1 MKYFKLKKIK
11 NLMSS
16 IKAIGRDIDGDLF
29 LRINLIAVVFFLN
42 LTICFIWATNNELY
56 LIPYSLSLFL
66 FVFFVFREKQYRKT
80 ISNPETGYVKVIKM
94 NTKLFFGMPLYQL
107 LAGPDYEV
115 CKDGLPRIRT
125 GVLTWLHLCIAI
137 ISKTKTHKSDLHQAL
152 IDTLNRE
159 GYEELIPWTV
169 EIYSKISKNNFP
181 PVPDDLSDL

>member
-1 MKYFKLKKIK
+1 
-11 NLMSS
+11 MSS

-107 LAGPDYEV
+107 FKY
-115 CKDGLPRIRT
+115 
-125 GVLTWLHLCIAI
+125 
-137 ISKTKTHKSDLHQAL
+137 
-152 IDTLNRE
+152 
-159 GYEELIPWTV
+159 
-169 EIYSKISKNNFP
+169 
-181 PVPDDLSDL
+181 